1 VARLKEITV
10 DPKTVVLA
18 KKADAA
24 AVSLPKPATDLQPGV
39 WHYVVNIEMGGQKMN
54 LKLTSTIKDEAAS
67 WTAIDEMETQGGTAA
82 DTATIEKGTL
92 IPRKRSVSQGPV
104 KIDIDFSGD
113 KAAGKMSMN
122 GQEVPI
128 AVDLGG
134 PLFAD
139 GAGGEQAI
147 ASLPLA
153 AGYTATFRNF
163 DVQTQKVKLL
173 QLSVSGV
180 ESVTVPAGKFDAY
193 RIEITSADGGS
204 DKKTLWVSTDTHKV
218 VKVSAVVAAMG
229 GAVVTQELSE

>member
-1 VARLKEITV
+1 
-10 DPKTVVLA
+10 
-18 KKADAA
+18 
-24 AVSLPKPATDLQPGV
+24 
-39 WHYVVNIEMGGQKMN
+39 
-54 LKLTSTIKDEAAS
+54 
-67 WTAIDEMETQGGTAA
+67 
-82 DTATIEKGTL
+82 
-92 IPRKRSVSQGPV
+92 V

-122 GQEVPI
+122 GQEMPI

-139 GAGGEQAI
+139 GAGGEQVI

-153 AGYTATFRNF
+153 AGYSATFRNF
-163 DVQTQKVKLL
+163 DFQTQKVKLL

-193 RIEITSADGGS
+193 RIDISSADGGS
-204 DKKTLWVSTDTHKV
+204 DKKTLWVSKDTHKV